1 MILMVIAAQTL
12 SQLGIIVS
20 IAAVIVPAVWWVA
33 HRVRSSIR
41 SELIQQLEASSRDA
55 QVKELTDTLN
65 SLDAALRVHMQ
76 SEEETNSKIEALGR
90 GLVSQLRK
98 LESNL
103 SANQVNMLK
112 AVMTHGETPT
122 LLHEVW
128 PGGYQMLWANRSY
141 LTLAGLT
148 MAEALA
154 GGEWLAI
161 EESERELVKAAAE
174 HAGQTG
180 QDYDGEYTL
189 VNAKTQKLIGCFEA
203 HGHYLQGPDD
213 HGFYLSMLVACA
225 K

>member
-1 MILMVIAAQTL
+1 MVLVVIAALTL

-20 IAAVIVPAVWWVA
+20 IAAVLVPAVWWA
-33 HRVRSSIR
+33 ARSVKASIR
-41 SELIQQLEASSRDA
+41 SELVQQLEDSNRDI

-65 SLDAALRVHMQ
+65 NLDAALRVHMQ
-76 SEEETNSKIEALGR
+76 SEEETNSKIEALGQ
-90 GLVSQLRK
+90 GLVTQLRQ
-98 LESNL
+98 LEMHI
-103 SANQVNMLK
+103 SANQVNLLK
-112 AVMTHGETPT
+112 AVMTHGDAPT

-128 PGGYQMLWANRSY
+128 SGGYQMLWANRSY
-141 LTLAGLT
+141 LALAGLT

-161 EESERELVKAAAE
+161 EESERGLVKAAAE

-189 VNAKTQKLIGCFEA
+189 VNAKTQEVIGCYEA
-203 HGHYLQGPDD
+203 HGHYLQGPNN
-213 HGFYLSMLVACA
+213 HGFYLSTLVPCE